1 MWKITLRFVSSCV
14 VPGLALVFCAMATDS
29 AHAEEGVFWEARAPG
44 RPVLLLMP
52 TLHILP
58 DPAQDIDAVL
68 SQAIM
73 RVNSVVIESP
83 VGGATQAEKDAVRQM
98 ETYPPTDSLENYF
111 DAASLDVLHV
121 CAEKAHIP
129 YSVFTRLKPW
139 ALAVLVINRV
149 KAPPAY
155 TGFEIRLGQGAQAA
169 HRSFAA
175 LLTVEEDMQW
185 RAALPPRLQNIEL
198 LESCKR
204 FDRTV
209 NNQLIEDMAKD
220 WRRGDVK
227 SLAVD
232 AERPMEPGDVPE
244 LKQVS
249 DFTYAHGTSLLMAA
263 LLSERIQSMKGPI
276 LVGVGGGHLVGPS
289 SMLPRLEEAG
299 YTVGRTTLDRYPEI
313 PLTEK
318 VTASGSHN

>member
-1 MWKITLRFVSSCV
+1 MWKSSLRLVGSRFVLM
-14 VPGLALVFCAMATDS
+14 LALALCAMVTKPTS
-29 AHAEEGVFWEARAPG
+29 ADEGVFWEASAPG

-68 SQAIM
+68 RQAIM
-73 RVNSVVIESP
+73 RANSVVIESP
-83 VGGATQAEKDAVRQM
+83 VRNPTQAEQDAVTRM
-98 ETYPPTDSLENYF
+98 EVYPPSDSLENYF
-111 DAASLDVLHV
+111 DVASLDALHV

-139 ALAVLVINRV
+139 ALAVLVANRL

-155 TGFEIRLGQGAQAA
+155 TGFEIRVGQDARAA
-169 HRSFAA
+169 HRNFAA
-175 LLTVEEDMQW
+175 LLTIEEDMQW

-204 FDRTV
+204 FDRTMD
-209 NNQLIEDMAKD
+209 NQLIQDLAND
-220 WRRGDVK
+220 WRQGDVK
-227 SLAVD
+227 ALTVD

-263 LLSERIQSMKGPI
+263 LLSERIQSMKGPT
-276 LVGVGGGHLVGPS
+276 LVGAGGGHLVGPS
-289 SMLPRLEEAG
+289 SMLPRLEDAG
-299 YTVGRTTLDRYPEI
+299 YSVRRIELDKYPEI
-313 PLTEK
+313 PAEGK
-318 VTASGSHN
+318 